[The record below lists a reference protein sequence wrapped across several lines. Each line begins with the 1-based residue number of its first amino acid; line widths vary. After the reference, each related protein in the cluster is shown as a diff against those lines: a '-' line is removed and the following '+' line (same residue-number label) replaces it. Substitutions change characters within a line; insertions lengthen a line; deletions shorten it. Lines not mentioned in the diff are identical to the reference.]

1 MNIKRNDFL
10 NVPFFKKKCIAITD
24 SYSHYETIFAREEPR
39 FNINKISGWTQPLS
53 IFFCFKVKDFLKIYL
68 CIVLIT
74 TPLHYH
80 CPCK

>member
-53 IFFCFKVKDFLKIYL
+53 IFFLLQSQRLSQNISLYSTNNN
-68 CIVLIT
+68 T
-74 TPLHYH
+74 TALSLSM
-80 CPCK
+80 